1 LSMTEDKIKA
11 DRSKIIGI
19 VKDKSVLKQD
29 VFQITKDSFRELKSV
44 LEETVSDLKSNFGDY
59 DERVN
64 FDYKDQGDFQAEMK
78 VAGDVLIFFMHT
90 NVFQFEKTHSLWRS
104 SYFKD
109 DPARSYVGVINVYN
123 FLADSFKYHRTQ
135 DLGYLIARIFINKDG
150 HFLVQG
156 KRQLGF
162 LFNNILEMELDR
174 SHMAD
179 VVNSCILYTLDFDLF
194 TPPYQAMEE
203 VSVTDIESLSQHLTV
218 ATGKR
223 LGFKFS
229 HEEDDLL

>member
-1 LSMTEDKIKA
+1 MTEEKINA
-11 DRSKIIGI
+11 DRNRILEI
-19 VKDKSVLKQD
+19 VKQKSVLKQD
-29 VFQITKDSFRELKSV
+29 VFEITRDSFRELKSV
-44 LEETVSDLKSNFGDY
+44 LEETITDLKTNFANQDV
-59 DERVN
+59 RVG
-64 FDYKDQGDFQAEMK
+64 FEYKDQGEFQAEMK
-78 VAGDVLIFFMHT
+78 IAGDVLVFFMHT
-90 NVFQFEKTHSLWRS
+90 NIFQFEKTHSLWRS
-104 SYFKD
+104 SYFKE
-109 DPARSYVGVINVYN
+109 DPTRSFVGVINVYN
-123 FLADSFKYHRTQ
+123 FLSDSFKYQRPQ

-174 SHMAD
+174 SHLAE
-179 VVNSCILYTLDFDLF
+179 VVNTCVLYALDFDLL

-203 VSVTDIESLSQHLTV
+203 VSISDFASLTNQLSI